1 MRPREEKVSGLIGEL
16 ERRWLTMFSGL
27 AAGDDLPPAVRLRA
41 EGLMEA
47 AVIAGEATEK
57 AVTEAMDACYRR
69 AFGRAL
75 AQDFGPDW
83 REFHPF
89 PEIPAMALRAPVYPS
104 TPD

>member
-1 MRPREEKVSGLIGEL
+1 MSGLIGEL
-16 ERRWLTMFSGL
+16 ERRWLAMFSGL

-47 AVIAGEATEK
+47 AVIAGEATEQE
-57 AVTEAMDACYRR
+57 VTEAMDACYRDS
-69 AFGRAL
+69 FGRAL

-83 REFHPF
+83 QDFHPF
-89 PEIPAMALRAPVYPS
+89 PQIPAMALRAPVYPS